1 MEKII
6 SRMLDSYEG
15 GAVSRRQLIQ
25 GLVAVAAAAQ
35 AGSASAST
43 FQGMEINHVALAVTN
58 VPRYRDFYQ
67 KHFGLPVVRQDSGA
81 CFLGMGKNFLALFHK
96 QNAGMDHFCI
106 AIRDYQADSVVEE
119 LKRQGLN
126 PRRPAGSNRVYFPDP
141 DGLEVQVSAA
151 NHQP

>member
-43 FQGMEINHVALAVTN
+43 FQGMEINHVALRVTN
-58 VPRYRDFYQ
+58 VPRSRDFYQ
-67 KHFGLPVVRQDSGA
+67 EHFSLPVVRQDSGA
-81 CFLGMGKNFLALFHK
+81 CFLGMGKNFLALFHNP
-96 QNAGMDHFCI
+96 NAGMDHFCI
-106 AIRDYQADSVVEE
+106 AINNYKADSVMAE
-119 LKRQGLN
+119 LERQGLN

-151 NHQP
+151 GHQP